1 MSTDQTRL
9 PVGGAT
15 TALRPRRFGWFRAAQ
30 RVPEIPEGRPTPANL
45 RRDSVYRRLLLGAD
59 VLCAAAAVAILA
71 WLTGATLT
79 VLAFAAVPFVALVSK
94 AIGLY
99 DRDENLLRKTTL
111 DEVPAL
117 FQVST
122 FYALAAWLGSD
133 VVIKSDLTR
142 AQVLWLWVLLF
153 VSMTVARVT
162 ARRAA
167 HVLTEPERCLVVGDP
182 ASAARVNRKIEHE
195 PSLKAHVVGWVPWEP
210 ARARASDPPLLSG
223 LGMLGLTIAEHDIDR
238 VVIAPGSRDPSDVL
252 DTIRLVKS
260 LGVKVSILPGLLEA
274 VGSSVEFDDVEGLV
288 MLGLRTRDLTASS
301 HVMKRALDISAATV
315 AGVLFLPLI
324 AVVAVAIRLDTPGP
338 VLFRQ
343 VRIGR
348 GGKRFTM
355 LKFRTMHD
363 GADELK
369 GQLLELNDA
378 ASLFKI
384 KNDPRITRVGRML
397 RRLSLDE
404 LPQLLNVLRGDMSL
418 VGPRPLVPE
427 EDAQVVGWRRLR
439 SHVTPGMTGLWQILD
454 STRIT
459 LEEMV
464 TIDHLYAANW
474 SLWLDVK
481 VLLRTIPYA
490 LTRRGL

>member
-1 MSTDQTRL
+1 LSTEETRL
-9 PVGGAT
+9 PAGGAT
-15 TALRPRRFGWFRAAQ
+15 TALRPRRFSWFRTAA
-30 RVPEIPEGRPTPANL
+30 RRPEIPEGRPTRANL
-45 RRDSVYRRLLLGAD
+45 RRDSVYRRLLLTAD
-59 VLCAAAAVAILA
+59 VLCAFGAILIVA
-71 WLTGATLT
+71 ELTGATLT
-79 VLAFAAVPFVALVSK
+79 PIAFAAVPFVALVSK
-94 AIGLY
+94 TIGLY

-117 FQVST
+117 FEVST
-122 FYALAAWLGSD
+122 FYALGAWLGSQIVMD
-133 VVIKSDLTR
+133 IDLTR
-142 AQVLWLWVLLF
+142 LQVVEIWALLF
-153 VSMTVARVT
+153 FSLTVARVT
-162 ARRAA
+162 ARRVA
-167 HVLTEPERCLVVGDP
+167 HELVEPERCLVIGDP
-182 ASAARVNRKIEHE
+182 PSAARLNRKIEHE

-210 ARARASDPPLLSG
+210 ARQRASDPPLLGG
-223 LGMLGLTIAEHDIDR
+223 LGMLGLTIAEHEIDR
-238 VVIAPGSRDPSDVL
+238 VVVAPGSRDPSEVL

-274 VGSSVEFDDVEGLV
+274 VGSSVEFDDVEGVV

-301 HVMKRALDISAATV
+301 HFMKRTLDIAVSVIAV
-315 AGVLFLPLI
+315 LLFLPLI
-324 AVVAVAIRLDTPGP
+324 VAIAIAIKLDTPGP

-343 VRIGR
+343 TRIGR
-348 GGKRFTM
+348 DGKRFM
-355 LKFRTMHD
+355 MVKFRTMFD
-363 GADELK
+363 GADEQK
-369 GQLLELNDA
+369 SDLLELNEA

-384 KNDPRITRVGRML
+384 RNDPRITRVGRFL

>member
-1 MSTDQTRL
+1 LSTDQTRL
-9 PVGGAT
+9 PVNGAT
-15 TALRPRRFGWFRAAQ
+15 TALRPRRFGWFRGTARA
-30 RVPEIPEGRPTPANL
+30 REIPEGRPTPANL

-59 VLCAAAAVAILA
+59 ILCAAVAIAILA
-71 WLTGATLT
+71 DLTDATLT
-79 VLAFAAVPFVALVSK
+79 LVAFAAVPLVALVSK

-122 FYALAAWLGSD
+122 FYALAAWLGSE
-133 VVIKSDLTR
+133 VVIGSDLTR
-142 AQVLWLWVLLF
+142 TQVLGLWALLF

-162 ARRAA
+162 ARRLA
-167 HVLTEPERCLVVGDP
+167 HVLTEPERCLVIGDP
-182 ASAARVNRKIEHE
+182 ASASRLNRKIEPE
-195 PSLKAHVVGWVPWEP
+195 PSLKAHVIGWVPWVP
-210 ARARASDPPLLSG
+210 ARRRPSEPPLLGG
-223 LGMLGLTIAEHDIDR
+223 LGMLGLTISEYEIDR
-238 VVIAPGSRDPSDVL
+238 VVIAPGSRDPSEVL

-301 HVMKRALDISAATV
+301 HGLKRALDVSV
-315 AGVLFLPLI
+315 ASVALLVFAPL
-324 AVVAVAIRLDTPGP
+324 VAVIAIAIKLDTFGP

-343 VRIGR
+343 TRIGR

-355 LKFRTMHD
+355 LKFRTMED
-363 GADELK
+363 GADDFKDEL
-369 GQLLELNDA
+369 LALNDA

-384 KNDPRITRVGRML
+384 KNDPRITRVGEIL

-404 LPQLLNVLRGDMSL
+404 LPQLVNVLRGDMSL

-454 STRIT
+454 STRVT

>member
-9 PVGGAT
+9 PVNDAT
-15 TALRPRRFGWFRAAQ
+15 TALRPRRFGWFRGPA
-30 RVPEIPEGRPTPANL
+30 RVPEIPEGRPTLANL

-59 VLCAAAAVAILA
+59 ILCAAVAIGILA
-71 WLTGATLT
+71 QLTDARLTL
-79 VLAFAAVPFVALVSK
+79 LAFAAVPLVALVSK

-122 FYALAAWLGSD
+122 FYALAAWLGSQ
-133 VVIKSDLTR
+133 IFLHSDLTR
-142 AQVLWLWVLLF
+142 TQVLWLWALLF
-153 VSMTVARVT
+153 VSMTLARVT
-162 ARRAA
+162 ARRLA
-167 HVLTEPERCLVVGDP
+167 HILTDPERCLVIGDP
-182 ASAARVNRKIEHE
+182 ASASRLNRKIEHE

-210 ARARASDPPLLSG
+210 PRRRPIEPRLLSG

-238 VVIAPGSRDPSDVL
+238 VVIAPGSRDPSEVL

-301 HVMKRALDISAATV
+301 HVLKRALDICVASAALV
-315 AGVLFLPLI
+315 FFSPLI
-324 AVVAVAIRLDTPGP
+324 AVIAAAIKLDTFGP

-343 VRIGR
+343 TRIGR

-355 LKFRTMHD
+355 LKFRTMED
-363 GADELK
+363 GADEFK
-369 GQLLELNDA
+369 DELLELNDA

-384 KNDPRITRVGRML
+384 KNDPRITRVGGVL

-454 STRIT
+454 STRVT